1 MNPYLRRSFL
11 GCLAGAV
18 SSIAL
23 GTTLGHPLLAVLW
36 GMVVGTIY
44 SASLKPTRHA
54 YVDSLMTAA
63 ALGIPLWV
71 LISVIAIPLLSGL
84 RPEWSAQ
91 QMRADFPALVR
102 WVLYGVSLG
111 LIIQV
116 LTDIAERMLGPE
128 VGAESPAQQELLNPR
143 TASHDLRRV
152 RPVGTPAPALCSSR

>member
-1 MNPYLRRSFL
+1 MGPDQRNRN
-11 GCLAGAV
+11 
-18 SSIAL
+18 
-23 GTTLGHPLLAVLW
+23 
-36 GMVVGTIY
+36 
-44 SASLKPTRHA
+44 SAPFR
-54 YVDSLMTAA
+54 TAA
-63 ALGIPLWV
+63 GV
-71 LISVIAIPLLSGL
+71 E
-84 RPEWSAQ
+84 RPTNA
-91 QMRADFPALVR
+91 RGFPALVR